1 MVLLIIFIMMD
12 KNSKGPKILKYFLM
26 VLRVIVFPFCHH
38 HRITI
43 RSSRGGLDRWS
54 MFQIQVDTFW
64 RSVVRIPLGA
74 RYWPLLFYIY
84 SNVRKPVK
92 WEGKTP
98 MGTTI
103 IPNTL
108 NLTLNTYSGHVDIL
122 KTNPGIPNWPK
133 LLNNPKWVP
142 ALW

>member
-1 MVLLIIFIMMD
+1 MD

-74 RYWPLLFYIY
+74 RYWPLLFFFCVFFVQWSMFPLLHFIY
-84 SNVRKPVK
+84 TQMYENQ
-92 WEGKTP
+92 
-98 MGTTI
+98 
-103 IPNTL
+103 
-108 NLTLNTYSGHVDIL
+108 
-122 KTNPGIPNWPK
+122 
-133 LLNNPKWVP
+133 
-142 ALW
+142 